1 MTAIEDLDTRWKPT
15 RAGILN
21 VWRYH
26 DETLRFHNGR
36 LLLRGPNGTGK
47 SKALEVLLPFLFDAS
62 LRPGRLSTF
71 GGSERTMYWNLMGD
85 NYPHT
90 TRVGYVWLEFG
101 RLADEN
107 EEYFSC
113 GARLQASRNSR
124 NVSAT
129 YFTTTERI
137 DLDGGVALLS
147 PDGRPLTRG
156 DLAAALEDKG
166 EVFEASADYKRAV
179 RAALFPRFT
188 PDQYEALITALLQL
202 RRPKLSEH
210 LNPAELSQLL
220 SAALPAIDQ
229 QDVAEIAEG
238 FEKLDRRRE
247 ELTRLQA
254 EVVASATLARH
265 ARGYARRVLRAGSAR
280 LIEAGLGMERAARD
294 AKASRD
300 EHDTVQAEMASVT
313 AGQERGESQQRE
325 TQARLDGLRSS
336 DLYKQGQ
343 QLDELRA
350 QVRAAVADADRTAER
365 SAGAAQRALE
375 DEGSYGR
382 AHAAHTAEDT
392 AAERARAQAALAA
405 AAVGLD
411 TLPGRMAG
419 ADGKTARQ
427 VLLATVGA
435 RMEQVGEV
443 RGAIGVCEQQAAAV
457 AGARARLEQ
466 RREAHQRAL
475 ERLNSVSRAAREEL
489 AWLREAIGRWAAGT
503 VELALADHSAALT
516 EAAGTETEVLARVN
530 SAAAERTGE
539 YGRAQAELDARRISA
554 EGERGIFAAERDRL
568 AAREVIVPPAPP
580 TRTADREGR
589 DGAPLWRCVDWAAA
603 AHADQ
608 GRIEAALQAA
618 GLLDAWL
625 SPDGGVSIDGHDT
638 FAVPGIPASGS
649 LAQVLAPG
657 NAAPDGDFPDGK
669 NAVPPQQVAALLNS
683 IAYCDRDAASSA
695 HPSAIGGDGTW
706 KLGAAHGSYA
716 KDAAQY
722 LGATARE
729 RARLSRIAELDQ
741 LIAACDTT
749 LEEVSVA
756 AGALAGRRRTLAEEV
771 GARPAHDAYAAA
783 VRAVRD
789 TESLL
794 AARADH
800 LADAQQEKDTAEAA
814 QRAAS
819 LTLTELAARHRLPER
834 AEPLA
839 TLARALEATRSYG
852 EEYLAARAALNSAAV
867 VLAAAD
873 KTAQRSRSDAAAAE
887 ADAQARRHQADELAV
902 RLATVER
909 TIGAE
914 YRQILDEVSSC
925 RVRLEELAAY
935 LRQARA
941 RETALAG
948 RLGELRSR
956 MEADTERSQLA
967 AADRDAAAGQL
978 RHIVDLGFPADAAT
992 AATAIEDNLATL
1004 TAIQALAR
1012 GIADELAEERFAAE
1026 DLRRAEAR
1034 LAEGLHNTRQAL
1046 GGRAD
1051 LDLAADGDLQ
1061 VFSATVDGVRIGAAA
1076 LHRMLEGEF
1085 AAAQRSLT
1093 DDEYQ
1098 LFDRTLTGD
1107 TRRQVAERIRLAE
1120 ELVGQM
1126 NEQLQRVRTASG
1138 LRIKLDWR
1146 LRDDLPGSHKEARAL
1161 LLRDPATL
1169 SADDKSA
1176 LHAFFRSRI
1185 EEVRDEDQGSGW
1197 ETQLM
1202 QVLDYRQWHEFTVA
1216 MDKGDGSGW
1225 LPVTKRRH
1233 GALSGGE
1240 KAISLHLPLFAAA
1253 AAHYRAAVGCPRL
1266 ILLDEVFVGVDEG
1279 NRGQLLGLLVTLD
1292 LDLVL
1297 TSDHEWCTYT
1307 ELNGIAIHQLLAE
1320 PGGEGDDAVTTVR
1333 FVWDGNR
1340 TIETELPVPVR
1351 RHGPDG
1357 PDGFGHPGSLGG
1369 SDGSGRPDD
1378 QFVLDFG

>member
-1 MTAIEDLDTRWKPT
+1 MTVLEDLGTRWKPT

-26 DETLRFHNGR
+26 DETLQFHNGR

-62 LRPGRLSTF
+62 LRPNRLSTF
-71 GGSERTMYWNLMGD
+71 GGSERTMYWNLMGE

-101 RLADEN
+101 RLAGESED
-107 EEYFSC
+107 YFTC

-129 YFTTTERI
+129 YFTTTARI

-156 DLAAALEDKG
+156 DLATALAGTG
-166 EVFEASADYKRAV
+166 EVFDGGADYKRSV
-179 RAALFPRFT
+179 RATLFPRFT

-202 RRPKLSEH
+202 RTPKLSEH
-210 LNPAELSQLL
+210 LNPAELSELL

-247 ELTRLQA
+247 ELARLET
-254 EVVASATLARH
+254 EVAASATLARH
-265 ARGYARRVLRAGSAR
+265 ARGYARRVLRSGSAR
-280 LIEAGLGMERAARD
+280 LTEAGLEMERAARD

-300 EHDTVQAEMASVT
+300 EHESVSAEMTGVRS
-313 AGQERGESQQRE
+313 GQEHGEADQRE
-325 TQARLDGLRSS
+325 TQARLDGLRAS

-343 QLDELRA
+343 QLDELRT
-350 QVRAAVADADRTAER
+350 QVRTAAAEAGRTAER
-365 SAGAAQRALE
+365 SARAAGRALE
-375 DEGSYGR
+375 DEESRG
-382 AHAAHTAEDT
+382 
-392 AAERARAQAALAA
+392 RAQAAHATAA
-405 AAVGLD
+405 TTAERGQAQAAQAAVAVGLD
-411 TLPGRMAG
+411 SLPGRMAG
-419 ADGKTARQ
+419 ADARTARQ
-427 VLLATVGA
+427 LLLATVSA
-435 RMEQVGEV
+435 RAEQVGEV
-443 RGAIGVCEQQAAAV
+443 RAAIAVREQQNSAL

-466 RREAHQRAL
+466 RRDAHQGAL
-475 ERLNSVSRAAREEL
+475 EQLERATAGEREEL
-489 AWLREAIGRWAAGT
+489 GRLRQAIERWAAGT
-503 VELALADHSAALT
+503 VELALAEAAAALAD
-516 EAAGTETEVLARVN
+516 AAGTETEVLSLVN
-530 SAAAERTGE
+530 GAAAERTE
-539 YGRAQAELDARRISA
+539 DYGRAQAELDARRA
-554 EGERGIFAAERDRL
+554 AAGDERAVLAAERDRL
-568 AAREVIVPPAPP
+568 AAREVVVPPAPP
-580 TRTADREGR
+580 TRTAGR
-589 DGAPLWRCVDWAAA
+589 DGRAGAPLWRCVDWAAGA
-603 AHADQ
+603 AEADQ
-608 GRIEAALQAA
+608 GRIEGALQAA
-618 GLLDAWL
+618 GLLDAWV
-625 SPDGGVSIDGHDT
+625 SPDGGLSIAGHDT
-638 FAVPGIPASGS
+638 FAAPDIPAGRP
-649 LAQVLAPG
+649 LTQVLVPDSAAPG
-657 NAAPDGDFPDGK
+657 GEL
-669 NAVPPQQVAALLNS
+669 AVPPQRVAALLSS
-683 IAYCDRDAASSA
+683 IAYCDSDAAGSA
-695 HPSAIGGDGTW
+695 HPSAIGADGSW

-716 KDAAQY
+716 KETAQY

-729 RARLSRIAELDQ
+729 RARLARIAELDQ
-741 LIAACDTT
+741 LIAGCD
-749 LEEVSVA
+749 A
-756 AGALAGRRRTLAEEV
+756 ALAAVSAAQDAVARHRTALAAELS
-771 GARPAHDAYAAA
+771 ARPAHDAYAAA
-783 VRAVRD
+783 VRAVHD

-794 AARADH
+794 AARADQ
-800 LADAQQEKDTAEAA
+800 LAEGQRDQDAAEAA
-814 QRAAS
+814 ARAAAHA
-819 LTLTELAARHRLPER
+819 LTELAARHRLPER

-839 TLARALEATRSYG
+839 ALVRALEAARAYG
-852 EEYLAARAALNSAAV
+852 EEYLAARAALNSAAA

-873 KTAQRSRSDAAAAE
+873 TAAQRSRDDATAAAA
-887 ADAQARRHQADELAV
+887 DARARRHQADELDV

-914 YRQILDEVSSC
+914 YRQILDEVSGC
-925 RVRLEELAAY
+925 RARLDQLADEI
-935 LRQARA
+935 ARA
-941 RETALAG
+941 RDQVTALAG
-948 RLGELRSR
+948 RLGELRSA
-956 MEADTERSQLA
+956 MAADAERSQLA
-967 AADRDAAAGQL
+967 VAARDAAAGHL
-978 RHIVDLGFPADAAT
+978 RHIVDLGFPADAALIT
-992 AATAIEDNLATL
+992 VVGDSLATV

-1012 GIADELAEERFAAE
+1012 GIADELAEERCAPE

-1034 LAEGLHNTRQAL
+1034 LAEGLHGTRQAL

-1051 LDLAADGDLQ
+1051 LDLTADGDLQ
-1061 VFSATVDGVRIGAAA
+1061 VFSAAVDGVRLGAAA
-1076 LHRMLEGEF
+1076 LHRMLDGEF
-1085 AAAQRSLT
+1085 AAARRSLT

-1146 LRDDLPGSHKEARAL
+1146 LHEDLPASHREARAL

-1169 SADDKSA
+1169 SADDKTA

-1185 EEVRDEDQGSGW
+1185 EEVRDEDEGSGW
-1197 ETQLM
+1197 EAQLL
-1202 QVLDYRQWHEFTVA
+1202 QVLDYRKWHEFTVA
-1216 MDKGDGSGW
+1216 MDKGDAAGW
-1225 LPVTKRRH
+1225 VQVTKRRH

-1253 AAHYRAAVGCPRL
+1253 AAHYGAAPGCPRL

-1279 NRGQLLGLLVTLD
+1279 NRGQLLDLLVTLD

-1320 PGGEGDDAVTTVR
+1320 PGEEGDDAVTTVR

-1340 TIETELPVPVR
+1340 TTETELPVPVR
-1351 RHGPDG
+1351 P
-1357 PDGFGHPGSLGG
+1357 
-1369 SDGSGRPDD
+1369 RPEPRDDPRDD
-1378 QFVLDFG
+1378 QFTLDYA

>member
-1 MTAIEDLDTRWKPT
+1 MTVIENLDTRWKPT

-254 EVVASATLARH
+254 EVAASATLARH

-300 EHDTVQAEMASVT
+300 EHDTVRAEMASVT
-313 AGQERGESQQRE
+313 AGQERGESEQRE

-350 QVRAAVADADRTAER
+350 QVRAAVADAGRTAER

-375 DEGSYGR
+375 DEESYGR
-382 AHAAHTAEDT
+382 AHAAHTAED
-392 AAERARAQAALAA
+392 AAAGRVRAQAAQAA

-411 TLPGRMAG
+411 SLPGRMAG
-419 ADGKTARQ
+419 ADAKTARQ

-435 RMEQVGEV
+435 RMAQVGEV
-443 RGAIGVCEQQAAAV
+443 RGAIGVSEQKAAAA
-457 AGARARLEQ
+457 AGAGARLEQ
-466 RREAHQRAL
+466 RREAHQSAL
-475 ERLNSVSRAAREEL
+475 ERLNSVSQAAREEL
-489 AWLREAIGRWAAGT
+489 ARLREAIGRWAAGT
-503 VELALADHSAALT
+503 VELALAEDSAALT
-516 EAAGTETEVLARVN
+516 DAAGTETEVLARVN
-530 SAAAERTGE
+530 SAAAERTEE
-539 YGRAQAELDARRISA
+539 YGRAQAELDARRTSA
-554 EGERGIFAAERDRL
+554 EIERGIFAAERDRL

-580 TRTADREGR
+580 TRTADRAGR
-589 DGAPLWRCVDWAAA
+589 AGAPLWRCVDWAASTY
-603 AHADQ
+603 ADQ

-638 FAVPGIPASGS
+638 FAVPGIPASRS
-649 LAQVLAPG
+649 LAQVLVPG
-657 NAAPDGDFPDGK
+657 NAAPDGEFPDGK

-683 IAYCDRDAASSA
+683 IAYCDSDAASSA
-695 HPSAIGGDGTW
+695 HPSAIGADGTW

-741 LIAACDTT
+741 LIAACDAT
-749 LEEVSVA
+749 LAEVSIA
-756 AGALAGRRRTLAEEV
+756 AGALARRRRTLAEEV

-800 LADAQQEKDTAEAA
+800 LADAQQEKDAAEAA

-819 LTLTELAARHRLPER
+819 LALTELAARHRLPER

-839 TLARALEATRSYG
+839 ALARALEATRSYG
-852 EEYLAARAALNSAAV
+852 EEYLAARAALDSAAV
-867 VLAAAD
+867 VLAAAA

-925 RVRLEELAAY
+925 RARLDELAAY

-956 MEADTERSQLA
+956 MEADAERSQLA

-978 RHIVDLGFPADAAT
+978 RHIVDLGFPADAA

-1253 AAHYRAAVGCPRL
+1253 AAHYRAAAGCPRL

-1320 PGGEGDDAVTTVR
+1320 PGEEGDDAVTTVR
-1333 FVWDGNR
+1333 FVWDGNH
-1340 TIETELPVPVR
+1340 TIETELPVPIR
-1351 RHGPDG
+1351 RHGPDSSDDSDSFDG
-1357 PDGFGHPGSLGG
+1357 P
-1369 SDGSGRPDD
+1369 DGSGRPDD
-1378 QFVLDFG
+1378 QFVLEFG

>member
-1 MTAIEDLDTRWKPT
+1 MTVIEDLDTRWKPT

-62 LRPGRLSTF
+62 LRPARLSTF

-129 YFTTTERI
+129 YFTTAERI

-166 EVFEASADYKRAV
+166 ELFEASADYKRSV
-179 RAALFPRFT
+179 RATLFPRFT

-254 EVVASATLARH
+254 EVAASATLARH

-300 EHDTVQAEMASVT
+300 EHETVRAEMASVT
-313 AGQERGESQQRE
+313 AGQERGESDQRE
-325 TQARLDGLRSS
+325 TQARLDGLRAS

-350 QVRAAVADADRTAER
+350 QVRAALADASQTAER
-365 SAGAAQRALE
+365 SAGARQRALE
-375 DEGSYGR
+375 DEESCRR
-382 AHAAHTAEDT
+382 AQAAVAAEDA
-392 AAERARAQAALAA
+392 AAERARAQAAQAA

-411 TLPGRMAG
+411 SLPGRMAG
-419 ADGKTARQ
+419 ADAKTARQ

-443 RGAIGVCEQQAAAV
+443 RGAIGAYEQKAAALV
-457 AGARARLEQ
+457 GARARLEQ
-466 RREAHQRAL
+466 RRDAHQSAL
-475 ERLNSVSRAAREEL
+475 EQLDSVNQAAQEEL
-489 AWLREAIGRWAAGT
+489 ARLREAIGRWAAGT
-503 VELALADHSAALT
+503 VELALAEDSAALKD
-516 EAAGTETEVLARVN
+516 AAGTENEVLALVS
-530 SAAAERTGE
+530 SAATKRTEE
-539 YGRAQAELDARRISA
+539 YGRAQAQLNARRTSA
-554 EGERGIFAAERDRL
+554 EGERGIFAAERNRL
-568 AAREVIVPPAPP
+568 AARELVVPLAPP

-589 DGAPLWRCVDWAAA
+589 AGAPLWQCLDWAADTTE
-603 AHADQ
+603 ADQ

-638 FAVPGIPASGS
+638 FAAPDIPASRS
-649 LAQVLAPG
+649 LAQVLVPE
-657 NAAPDGDFPDGK
+657 NAPDGEFPDGEFPDGGF
-669 NAVPPQQVAALLNS
+669 AVPPQVVAALLNS
-683 IAYCDRDAASSA
+683 IAYCDSEAASSA
-695 HPSAIGGDGTW
+695 HPSAIGADGTW

-716 KDAAQY
+716 KDAAQF

-729 RARLSRIAELDQ
+729 RARLSRITELDQ
-741 LIAACDTT
+741 LIAACDAT
-749 LEEVSVA
+749 LAAVSAA
-756 AGALAGRRRTLAEEV
+756 AGALAQRRRTLAEEV
-771 GARPAHDAYAAA
+771 RARPAHDAHADA

-800 LADAQQEKDTAEAA
+800 LADAQQERDAAEAA
-814 QRAAS
+814 QRAAA
-819 LTLTELAARHRLPER
+819 LALTELAARHGLPER

-839 TLARALEATRSYG
+839 ALARALESTRSYG
-852 EEYLAARAALNSAAV
+852 EEYLAARAGLASAAA
-867 VLAAAD
+867 VLASAGKA
-873 KTAQRSRSDAAAAE
+873 AQRSRCDAAAAE

-902 RLATVER
+902 RLATVEPA
-909 TIGAE
+909 IGAE

-925 RVRLEELAAY
+925 RARLDQLAAD

-941 RETALAG
+941 LETALAG

-956 MEADTERSQLA
+956 MEADAGRSQLA
-967 AADRDAAAGQL
+967 AADRDAAASQL
-978 RHIVDLGFPADAAT
+978 RHIVDLGFPADAA
-992 AATAIEDNLATL
+992 AATAIEDNLSTV

-1012 GIADELAEERFAAE
+1012 GIADELAEERCTAE

-1061 VFSATVDGVRIGAAA
+1061 VFSAAVDGIRIGAAA

-1126 NEQLQRVRTASG
+1126 NQQLQRVRTASG

-1197 ETQLM
+1197 EAQLL

-1225 LPVTKRRH
+1225 LQVTKRRH

-1253 AAHYRAAVGCPRL
+1253 AAHYRAAA
-1266 ILLDEVFVGVDEG
+1266 
-1279 NRGQLLGLLVTLD
+1279 GLPTAD
-1292 LDLVL
+1292 P
-1297 TSDHEWCTYT
+1297 
-1307 ELNGIAIHQLLAE
+1307 A
-1320 PGGEGDDAVTTVR
+1320 
-1333 FVWDGNR
+1333 
-1340 TIETELPVPVR
+1340 
-1351 RHGPDG
+1351 
-1357 PDGFGHPGSLGG
+1357 
-1369 SDGSGRPDD
+1369 
-1378 QFVLDFG
+1378 